1 MMSLDN
7 STLVLLLFMNLVF
20 NKRNKI
26 DRVIIIKHKGNET
39 MDADTRKSIRTDAS
53 KPLNMPESLIVEEN
67 PAGLPTAVK
76 LKQRHRIITIEDY
89 RRIDDEWWR
98 SEPVSRLYYAV
109 ILNTGRKIILCKNLI
124 NKEWYQ
130 QTY

>member
-1 MMSLDN
+1 
-7 STLVLLLFMNLVF
+7 
-20 NKRNKI
+20 
-26 DRVIIIKHKGNET
+26 
-39 MDADTRKSIRTDAS
+39 MDADTKKAMGINAS
-53 KPLNMPESLIVEEN
+53 KPLNMPEALFVEEG
-67 PAGLPTAVK
+67 PDGSPFAVK
-76 LKQRHRIITIEDY
+76 LKQRHTIISIEDCW
-89 RRIDDEWWR
+89 RIDDEWWR